1 MPRPRKSAKLLAIA
15 GAFAKNPKRAR
26 KDVEAAGAIGP
37 WVERSTD
44 PAAIWAE
51 LVAECPAGIL
61 TAADRKG
68 MEYAVRLMVD
78 LRSDSAAFSASK
90 GSLLVSI
97 LAKLGC
103 FPASRLQMSMPD
115 SKEKDDPGEKFFRR

>member
-15 GAFAKNPKRAR
+15 GSFARNPKRTR
-26 KDVEAAGAIGP
+26 RDVEAAGAIGP

-44 PAAIWAE
+44 PAEVWAE
-51 LVAECPAGIL
+51 LVAECPAGIR

-78 LRSDSAAFSASK
+78 LRSDPAGFSASK

-97 LAKLGC
+97 LRNSA
-103 FPASRLQMSMPD
+103 ASRQA
-115 SKEKDDPGEKFFRR
+115 GCR